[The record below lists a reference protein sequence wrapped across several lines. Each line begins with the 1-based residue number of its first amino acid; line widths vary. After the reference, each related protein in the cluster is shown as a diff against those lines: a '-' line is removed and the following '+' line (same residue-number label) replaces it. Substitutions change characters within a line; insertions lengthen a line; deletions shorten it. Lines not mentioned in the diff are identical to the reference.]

1 MEGVIIVQGKRLLG
15 PLIVSSLLTL
25 ILLIRMFLF
34 SFDLYNTIMLIIIF
48 ISCLIALIS
57 ANSFGRLMTII
68 ASQISKIEGEDLT
81 VSIEYNANNTLGNI
95 AKSININLKNL
106 CKLLGLVNNEAEG
119 LSSKSVEI
127 AAAANEASRAI
138 GVISTTVTELAAGAL
153 ETGTI
158 MQNAANKT
166 DQVTELAKNASEEMQ
181 VLLYN
186 AQQITLSAKHGQAAI
201 EKSTFVINEIA
212 VKAKDNARLG
222 MDLRDKSEEVRG
234 IIDVINAIAGQTNL
248 LALNA
253 AIEAARAG
261 EHGRGFAVVADEVR
275 KLAEESRQ
283 AADQINGIVE
293 SMLTDINQVVE
304 AFESTNKSMVTGVN
318 TITDANVSFKEI
330 TANIDKSSA
339 KSQAVALL
347 ADSQAQAAAE
357 LKLTVHSVVAIAEQ
371 SAATTQTAA
380 ASSQQIN
387 ASIAEIANGTQVL
400 SHLAGNLEQAIFQYK
415 FSSTITLRVA
425 FGVSDNSPA
434 YAGMKRFAEL
444 LSERTQGRYELKIFH
459 SAQLGDDLQL
469 IEKLRE
475 GTLEMTFPSSP
486 ALATFD
492 KRFMIFDFPFMFK
505 DEQIAE
511 KVIHGQFGGKMLGML
526 EESGFHGLTFAENGF
541 RDMTNSQHEITKL
554 EDFKG
559 LKIRTM
565 QNALHMDTF
574 KALGA
579 ETVPLPFGQIYE
591 ALSEKK
597 VDGQENPIT
606 TIYSSSFYE
615 VQKFLTLSH
624 HVFTP
629 FVLMYSKKLWDA
641 LPVEDQKVIEQAAKE
656 GALYT
661 AQVNRK
667 QMQELLPQLE
677 KRGMNIGEIKS
688 AEIGK
693 VKEVIKPVFEKY
705 KVEVGTDLVNEFLL
719 SIKKAEEK
727 TF

>member
-1 MEGVIIVQGKRLLG
+1 VKGKRLLL
-15 PLIVSSLLTL
+15 PLLVASWLAL

-34 SFDLYNTIMLIIIF
+34 NFDLYNILMLTVIF
-48 ISCLIALIS
+48 ISCLVTLIS
-57 ANSFGRLMTII
+57 VNTFERLMTTIS
-68 ASQISKIEGEDLT
+68 AQISKIEGEDLT
-81 VSIEYNANNTLGNI
+81 VSIEYDEDNTLGNI
-95 AKSININLKNL
+95 ATSINTNLKNL
-106 CKLLGLVNNEAEG
+106 RELLGLVNNEAEG
-119 LSSKSVEI
+119 LSSKSVDI
-127 AAAANEASRAI
+127 AAAANEASRAL
-138 GVISTTVTELAAGAL
+138 GVISITVSELAAGAQ
-153 ETGTI
+153 ETGSI
-158 MQNAANKT
+158 MQDAASKT
-166 DQVTELAKNASEEMQ
+166 NQVTELAKNTSEEMQ
-181 VLLYN
+181 VLLYS
-186 AQQITLSAKHGQAAI
+186 AKQIALSAKHGQAAI

-212 VKAKDNARLG
+212 VKAQENAHLG
-222 MDLRDKSEEVRG
+222 MDLRDKSEEVRS
-234 IIDVINAIAGQTNL
+234 IIDVINAIAGQTNF

-275 KLAEESRQ
+275 KLAEQSRQ
-283 AADQINGIVE
+283 AADQINIIVK
-293 SMLTDINQVVE
+293 SMLTDIYQVVE

-318 TITDANVSFKEI
+318 TITDANVSFREI
-330 TANIDKSSA
+330 TANINKSSV
-339 KSQAVALL
+339 KSQEIALL
-347 ADSQAQAAAE
+347 ADCQAQAAAD
-357 LKLTVHSVVAIAEQ
+357 LKLTVHSVAAIAEQ

-400 SHLAGNLEQAIFQYK
+400 SRLAGNLERAILRYK
-415 FSSTITLRVA
+415 FSNTITLRVA
-425 FGVSDNSPA
+425 FGVTDKSPA

-486 ALATFD
+486 ALAALD

-511 KVIHGQFGGKMLGML
+511 KVIHGQFGRKMLDML
-526 EESGFHGLTFAENGF
+526 DESGFHGLTFAENGF
-541 RDMTNSQHEITKL
+541 RDMTNSRHEITRL

-574 KALGA
+574 KVLGA
-579 ETVPLPFGQIYE
+579 ETIPMPFGQIYD
-591 ALSEKK
+591 ALREKK

-606 TIYSSSFYE
+606 TIYSSSLYE
-615 VQKFLTLSH
+615 VQQFLTLSH

-629 FVLMYSKKLWDA
+629 FVLMYSKKLWEGVP
-641 LPVEDQKVIEQAAKE
+641 LEDQKIIEQAAKE

-661 AQVNRK
+661 AEVNRK

-677 KRGMNIGEIKS
+677 KRGMSIGRIES
-688 AEIGK
+688 DELGK
-693 VKEVIKPVFEKY
+693 IKEVIKPVFNKY
-705 KVEVGTDLVNEFLL
+705 KSEVGTDLVNEFLL
-719 SIKKAEEK
+719 SIKNVEEK
-727 TF
+727 AF

>member
-1 MEGVIIVQGKRLLG
+1 MEGVIIVKEKRLLF
-15 PLIVSSLLTL
+15 PLLVASLLTL
-25 ILLIRMFLF
+25 ILLIRIFLF
-34 SFDLYNTIMLIIIF
+34 YFDLYNVLMLTIIF
-48 ISCLIALIS
+48 ISCLVTLIS
-57 ANSFGRLMTII
+57 VNAFEGLMTTI
-68 ASQISKIEGEDLT
+68 SGQISKIEGEDLT
-81 VSIEYNANNTLGNI
+81 VSIEYDEDNTLGNI
-95 AKSININLKNL
+95 ATSINTNLKNL
-106 CKLLGLVNNEAEG
+106 RELLGLVNNEAEG
-119 LSSKSVEI
+119 LSSKSVDI
-127 AAAANEASRAI
+127 AAATNEASRAI
-138 GVISTTVTELAAGAL
+138 GVISITVAELAAGAQ
-153 ETGTI
+153 ETGDI

-166 DQVTELAKNASEEMQ
+166 DQVTELAKNTSEEMQ
-181 VLLYN
+181 VLLYS
-186 AQQITLSAKHGQAAI
+186 AQQISLSAQRGQAAV
-201 EKSTFVINEIA
+201 EKSMFVINEIA
-212 VKAKDNARLG
+212 VKAQDNAHLG
-222 MDLRDKSEEVRG
+222 MGLRDKSEEVRG

-275 KLAEESRQ
+275 KLAEQSRQ

-293 SMLTDINQVVE
+293 SMLTDIHQVVE
-304 AFESTNKSMVTGVN
+304 AFESTKKSMVAGVN
-318 TITDANVSFKEI
+318 TITDANVSFREI
-330 TANIDKSSA
+330 TTDIDKSSV
-339 KSQAVALL
+339 KSQEVALL
-347 ADSQAQAAAE
+347 ADCQAQAAAD
-357 LKLTVHSVVAIAEQ
+357 LKLTVHSVVTIAEQ

-400 SHLAGNLEQAIFQYK
+400 SRLAGNLEQTIFRYK
-415 FSSTITLRVA
+415 FSNTITLRVA
-425 FGVSDNSPA
+425 FGVTDKSPA
-434 YAGMKRFAEL
+434 YAGVKRFAEL

-486 ALATFD
+486 ALAAFD

-511 KVIHGQFGGKMLGML
+511 KVIHGEFGRKMLDML
-526 EESGFHGLTFAENGF
+526 DESGFHGLTFAENGF
-541 RDMTNSQHEITKL
+541 RDMTNSRHGITRL

-565 QNALHMDTF
+565 QNELHMDTF

-579 ETVPLPFGQIYE
+579 ETIPMPFGQIYD
-591 ALSEKK
+591 ALREKK

-606 TIYSSSFYE
+606 TIYSSSYYE
-615 VQKFLTLSH
+615 VQQFLTLSH

-629 FVLMYSKKLWDA
+629 FVLMYSKKLWDGV
-641 LPVEDQKVIEQAAKE
+641 PVEDQKIIEQAAKE

-661 AQVNRK
+661 AEVNRK

-677 KRGMNIGEIKS
+677 KKGMSIGKIETV
-688 AEIGK
+688 ELGK
-693 VKEVIKPVFEKY
+693 VKEAIKPVFNKY
-705 KVEVGTDLVNEFLL
+705 KSEIGNELVNEYLR
-719 SIKKAEEK
+719 SIKKAEEEA
-727 TF
+727 

>member
-1 MEGVIIVQGKRLLG
+1 VKWKKLQWCLL
-15 PLIVSSLLTL
+15 VASSLTL

-34 SFDLYNTIMLIIIF
+34 TFDLYNVIILTIIF
-48 ISCLIALIS
+48 IGCLFSLILINTIGRIVSTLS
-57 ANSFGRLMTII
+57 A
-68 ASQISKIEGEDLT
+68 QISKIEGEDLT
-81 VSIEYNANNTLGNI
+81 CSIEYAKENILGNI
-95 AKSININLKNL
+95 VTSINTNLKNL
-106 CKLLGLVNNEAEG
+106 RELLGLVNNEAEG

-127 AAAANEASRAI
+127 AAAANDASRAI
-138 GVISTTVTELAAGAL
+138 GVISITVAELAAGAQ
-153 ETGTI
+153 ETGSI

-166 DQVTELAKNASEEMQ
+166 DQVTELAKNTSEEMQ
-181 VLLYN
+181 ILLHN
-186 AQQITLSAKHGQAAI
+186 AKQITISAQNGQEAI
-201 EKSTFVINEIA
+201 EKSSFVINEIA
-212 VKAKDNARLG
+212 ETSQDNLHLG
-222 MDLRDKSEEVRG
+222 IELRDKSEAVRG
-234 IIDVINAIAGQTNL
+234 IIDVINDIAGQTNL

-253 AIEAARAG
+253 SIEAARAG

-275 KLAEESRQ
+275 KLAEQSRQ

-293 SMLTDINQVVE
+293 SMLTDICQVVK
-304 AFESTNKSMVTGVN
+304 AFESTKKSMVIGVN
-318 TITDANVSFKEI
+318 TITDAKVSFREI
-330 TANIDKSSA
+330 TANIDKSSV
-339 KSQAVALL
+339 KSQEVALL
-347 ADSQAQAAAE
+347 ADCQAQAAYD
-357 LKLTVHSVVAIAEQ
+357 LKLTVHSVAEIAEQ

-400 SHLAGNLEQAIFQYK
+400 SRLAGNLEQAIFRYK
-415 FSSTITLRVA
+415 FSNTITLRVA
-425 FGVSDNSPA
+425 FGVTDKSPA
-434 YAGMKRFAEL
+434 YEGMKMFAKL
-444 LSERTQGRYELKIFH
+444 LSERTNGHYELKIFH

-486 ALATFD
+486 ALAAFD

-511 KVIHGQFGGKMLGML
+511 KVIHGQFGRKMLDML
-526 EESGFHGLTFAENGF
+526 DESGFHGLTFAENGF
-541 RDMTNSQHEITKL
+541 RDMTNSRHRITKL
-554 EDFKG
+554 EHFKN

-579 ETVPLPFGQIYE
+579 KTIPMPFGQIYD
-591 ALSEKK
+591 ALREKK

-606 TIYSSSFYE
+606 TIYSSNFYE
-615 VQKFLTLSH
+615 VQQFLTLSH

-629 FVLMYSKKLWDA
+629 FVLMYSKKLWDG
-641 LPVEDQKVIEQAAKE
+641 LPVEDQKNIEQAAKE

-667 QMQELLPQLE
+667 QMKELLPQLE
-677 KRGMNIGEIKS
+677 QRGMS
-688 AEIGK
+688 MGK
-693 VKEVIKPVFEKY
+693 IDSEELVKIQEVIKPVFNKY
-705 KVEVGTDLVNEFLL
+705 KSEVGTDLVNEFLH

-727 TF
+727 TL